1 MMEYNHN
8 DRQETTD
15 FILIDAPKTE
25 DGQFTPGAKES
36 PMGGIVPSTNKKRR
50 TRKGAAFGGM
60 KKSMA
65 GMMVGCVLLS
75 GALGF
80 GGGMLAN
87 QVAGGK
93 TVMYQSVAQD
103 TAAGTSDRTASTTEN
118 VASSAANSVVEIKT
132 EAVTK
137 SQYMKDMVTEGAG
150 SGVIV
155 STDGYIVTNNHV
167 INGASKITVT
177 TKDEKSYEATL
188 VGTDSESDVA
198 LLKIS
203 ASNLQPVV
211 MGNSEGIVVGQQ
223 AIAIGNPLGELGG
236 TVTDGIISALN
247 REITID
253 GKTMNLLQTDT
264 AINPG
269 NSGGGLFNASGE
281 LIGLVVAK
289 SSGTGVEGLGFAIP
303 VNEVKSVVEALMSD
317 GYVKGRASLG
327 VTLVDVDSAK
337 TAMQYRVN
345 STGVYISQVTS
356 GGPAANAGLQSGDR
370 IVSVGGTAVSSAA
383 DVKQAIRSHSVGD
396 TIEVKVSRNGS
407 EQTMKVILGE
417 YQGEN
422 TSSTS
427 QQ

>member
-1 MMEYNHN
+1 MEYNHN

-25 DGQFTPGAKES
+25 DGQSTPGAKES

-93 TVMYQSVAQD
+93 TVMYQSVAQA
-103 TAAGTSDRTASTTEN
+103 TAAGTSDSTASTTEK

-137 SQYMKDMVTEGAG
+137 SQYMQDMVTEGAG

-155 STDGYIVTNNHV
+155 SADGYIVTNNHV

-253 GKTMNLLQTDT
+253 GETMNLLQTDT

-327 VTLVDVDSAK
+327 VTLVDVDSAE

-345 STGVYISQVTS
+345 STGVYIRQVTS

-407 EQTMKVILGE
+407 EQTMKVTLGE

>member
-1 MMEYNHN
+1 MEYNHN

-25 DGQFTPGAKES
+25 DGQSTTGAKEL
-36 PMGGIVPSTNKKRR
+36 PMGGVVPPTNKKRR

-93 TVMYQSVAQD
+93 TVMYQSVAQA
-103 TAAGTSDRTASTTEN
+103 TAAGTSDSTASTTEK

-137 SQYMKDMVTEGAG
+137 SQYMQDMVTEGAG

-155 STDGYIVTNNHV
+155 SADGYIVTNNHV

-253 GKTMNLLQTDT
+253 GETMNLLQTDT

-327 VTLVDVDSAK
+327 VTLVDVDSAE

-407 EQTMKVILGE
+407 EQTMKVTLGE

>member
-1 MMEYNHN
+1 MEYNHN

-25 DGQFTPGAKES
+25 DGQSTPGAKES

-93 TVMYQSVAQD
+93 TVMYQSVAQA
-103 TAAGTSDRTASTTEN
+103 TAAGTSDSTASTTEK

-137 SQYMKDMVTEGAG
+137 SQYMQDMVTEGAG

-155 STDGYIVTNNHV
+155 SADGYIVTNNHV

-253 GKTMNLLQTDT
+253 GETMNLLQTDT

-327 VTLVDVDSAK
+327 VALVDVDSAE

-370 IVSVGGTAVSSAA
+370 IVSVDGTAVSSAA

-407 EQTMKVILGE
+407 EQTMKVTLGE

>member
-1 MMEYNHN
+1 MEYNHN

-25 DGQFTPGAKES
+25 DGQSTHGAKEL
-36 PMGGIVPSTNKKRR
+36 PMGGVVPPTNKKRR

-75 GALGF
+75 GAMGF

-87 QVAGGK
+87 QVVGGK
-93 TVMYQSVAQD
+93 TVMYQSVAQA
-103 TAAGTSDRTASTTEN
+103 TAAGTSNSTASTTEK

-137 SQYMKDMVTEGAG
+137 SQYMQDMVTEGAG

-155 STDGYIVTNNHV
+155 SADGYIVTNNHV

-211 MGNSEGIVVGQQ
+211 MGNSDGIVVGQQ

-253 GKTMNLLQTDT
+253 GETMNLLQTDT

-281 LIGLVVAK
+281 MIGLVVAK

-327 VTLVDVDSAK
+327 VTLVDVDSAE

-396 TIEVKVSRNGS
+396 TIEIKVSRNSS
-407 EQTMKVILGE
+407 EQTMKVTLGE

>member
-1 MMEYNHN
+1 MEYNHN

-25 DGQFTPGAKES
+25 DGQSTPGAKES

-93 TVMYQSVAQD
+93 TVMYQSVAQA
-103 TAAGTSDRTASTTEN
+103 TAAGTSDSTASTTEK

-137 SQYMKDMVTEGAG
+137 SQYMQDMVTEGAG

-155 STDGYIVTNNHV
+155 SADGYIVTNNHV

-253 GKTMNLLQTDT
+253 GETMNLLQTDT

-327 VTLVDVDSAK
+327 VTLVDVDSAE

-345 STGVYISQVTS
+345 STGVYIRQVTS

-370 IVSVGGTAVSSAA
+370 IVSVDGTAVSSAA

-407 EQTMKVILGE
+407 EQTMKVTLGE

>member
-1 MMEYNHN
+1 MEYNHN

-25 DGQFTPGAKES
+25 DGQSTPGAKES

-93 TVMYQSVAQD
+93 TVMYQSVAQA
-103 TAAGTSDRTASTTEN
+103 TAAGTSDSTASTTEK

-137 SQYMKDMVTEGAG
+137 SQYMQDMVTEGAG

-155 STDGYIVTNNHV
+155 SADGYIVTNNHV

-253 GKTMNLLQTDT
+253 GETMNLLQTDT

-327 VTLVDVDSAK
+327 VTLVDVDSAE

-407 EQTMKVILGE
+407 EQTMKVTLGE